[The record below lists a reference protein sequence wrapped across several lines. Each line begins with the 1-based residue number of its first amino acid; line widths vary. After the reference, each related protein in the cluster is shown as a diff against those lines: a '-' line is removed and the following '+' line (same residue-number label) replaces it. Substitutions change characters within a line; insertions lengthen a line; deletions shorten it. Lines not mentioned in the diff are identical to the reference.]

1 MDGRFDIEL
10 MKRQTA
16 QPVQPIAINIQ
27 LDNNRPRLKDLYKKY
42 IKDGSN
48 FDDMLQ
54 QSIYELSQNDSEG
67 L

>member
-1 MDGRFDIEL
+1 MA
-10 MKRQTA
+10 K
-16 QPVQPIAINIQ
+16 PVQPIAINIQ
-27 LDNNRPRLKDLYKKY
+27 LDNNRPRPKDLYNKY

-54 QSIYELSQNDSEG
+54 QSIHELSQNDSEG

>member
-10 MKRQTA
+10 MKRQIA
-16 QPVQPIAINIQ
+16 QSIQPIAINIQ
-27 LDNNRPRLKDLYKKY
+27 LDSRRPRLKDLYKKY
-42 IKDGSN
+42 IKDDSN

-54 QSIYELSQNDSEG
+54 QSIHELSQNDSEG